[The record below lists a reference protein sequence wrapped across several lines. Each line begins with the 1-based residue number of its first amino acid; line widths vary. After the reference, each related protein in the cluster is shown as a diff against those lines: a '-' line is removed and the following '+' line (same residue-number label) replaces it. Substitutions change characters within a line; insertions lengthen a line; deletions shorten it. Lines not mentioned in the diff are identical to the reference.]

1 MRDKF
6 SREEFWKFEFE
17 RILSYFDKNFFLKNI
32 I

>member
-6 SREEFWKFEFE
+6 SSEEFWKFEFE